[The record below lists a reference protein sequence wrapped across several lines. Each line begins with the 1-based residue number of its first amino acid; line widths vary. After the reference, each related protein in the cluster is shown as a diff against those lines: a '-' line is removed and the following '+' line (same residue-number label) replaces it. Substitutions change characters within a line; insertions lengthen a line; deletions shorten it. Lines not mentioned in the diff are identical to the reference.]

1 MTHVHELFKLMCMTK
16 RLQVLFNEAEYAAL
30 QAAATSRGMTMA
42 EWVRQALAAARREAS
57 TADVERKLA
66 AIRAAV
72 RHAGPTGPIER
83 IIGETERG
91 YTTGSGAGND
101 PAASAGG
108 Y

>member
-1 MTHVHELFKLMCMTK
+1 MTK
-16 RLQVLFNEAEYAAL
+16 RLQVLFEDAEYAAL

-57 TADVERKLA
+57 TADVDRKLA

-72 RHAGPTGPIER
+72 RHAAPTGPLDR
-83 IIGETERG
+83 IVSETERG
-91 YTTGSGAGND
+91 Y
-101 PAASAGG
+101 AALPGGDGG

>member
-1 MTHVHELFKLMCMTK
+1 VTK
-16 RLQVLFNEAEYAAL
+16 RLQVLFDETEYAAL

-57 TADVERKLA
+57 TADVDRTLA

-83 IIGETERG
+83 VIGETERS
-91 YTTGSGAGND
+91 YATGPGPGND
-101 PAASAGG
+101 TAASAGG

>member
-1 MTHVHELFKLMCMTK
+1 MTK
-16 RLQVLFNEAEYAAL
+16 RLQVLFDETEYAAL

-57 TADVERKLA
+57 TADVDRKLA

-83 IIGETERG
+83 VIGETERS
-91 YTTGSGAGND
+91 YATGPGPGND
-101 PAASAGG
+101 TAASAGG